1 MVTSRT
7 LYLCFLAFIG
17 AERMV
22 ELWLSRR
29 NAARAFARGG
39 REHGRDHFPFVVLQQ
54 IAFLVSCAAESAIR
68 RFPGA
73 LGYCA
78 LVVAIAAQ
86 GLRYW
91 AVFSLGD
98 RWNARVI
105 VVANEPPVDRGPYR
119 FIRHPNYLA
128 VVLEMIAIPLVHGCW
143 ITAVVF
149 SLANTAMLRVRIRS
163 EEAALGEPW
172 ERAFAGRPRFL
183 PGGFGRA

>member
-39 REHGRDHFPFVVLQQ
+39 REYGRDHFPFVVVQQ
-54 IAFLVSCAAESAIR
+54 IAFLVSCAAESSIR

-78 LVVAIAAQ
+78 LVVAIACCATKSASSAPFV
-86 GLRYW
+86 RRPICY
-91 AVFSLGD
+91 SIC
-98 RWNARVI
+98 NS
-105 VVANEPPVDRGPYR
+105 PPS
-119 FIRHPNYLA
+119 A
-128 VVLEMIAIPLVHGCW
+128 
-143 ITAVVF
+143 
-149 SLANTAMLRVRIRS
+149 S
-163 EEAALGEPW
+163 
-172 ERAFAGRPRFL
+172 
-183 PGGFGRA
+183 